1 MIDAEDFL
9 RRHQPVSPQKPRAAG
24 SGIAGK
30 GIDGAAVKGTV
41 TDGTVMD
48 GAVAVV
54 HDVVVHGAVVRD
66 VAVHGAVVNGT
77 VSAVERA
84 SGNASGPRVERDGEI
99 CPSVSASND
108 AKAYAMPLGV
118 AVFGSARGLD
128 GACDGDDASFSR
140 SSSRWGGGVRRRRS
154 SRPSSSGTSTR
165 VHRAARGSSHAAEV
179 AAERGES
186 YDASTPSVQVG
197 DEEACR
203 EAALRIL
210 DAAAKPSRAM
220 VARLVDKGYARS
232 TAEAVVAR
240 LVELRLI
247 DDDAFAE
254 DVLRACHA
262 RMMGARGAY
271 RELLRKDVSESMA
284 RSKVDRAE
292 KLGLFEENAW
302 ELGRTVS
309 MKTAGMDRERRLR
322 RFWSAGGRKGHDP
335 EVLRRVAHELFA

>member
-1 MIDAEDFL
+1 MIEAEDFL
-9 RRHQPVSPQKPRAAG
+9 RRHQPVSPQKPR
-24 SGIAGK
+24 IADND
-30 GIDGAAVKGTV
+30 IDGAGIEDVDALGATIRSAVPHSAA
-41 TDGTVMD
+41 
-48 GAVAVV
+48 AVAVGREPG
-54 HDVVVHGAVVRD
+54 VVI
-66 VAVHGAVVNGT
+66 
-77 VSAVERA
+77 A
-84 SGNASGPRVERDGEI
+84 SGRRVERDDEA
-99 CPSVSASND
+99 CPSVSASNG
-108 AKAYAMPLGV
+108 ATAQSVSSGV
-118 AVFGSARGLD
+118 AVFGSARSRD
-128 GACDGDDASFSR
+128 GSRVGGNDGDASLSR
-140 SSSRWGGGVRRRRS
+140 SAARWGGGRRRRRS
-154 SRPSSSGTSTR
+154 SRPS
-165 VHRAARGSSHAAEV
+165 VRGVAHWASHAAGID
-179 AAERGES
+179 AERGES
-186 YDASTPSVQVG
+186 YDAAPSTVEAG

-292 KLGLFEENAW
+292 TLGLFEENAW